1 MEWFAAL
8 FIRLAVMAL
17 LAGAAELLVPEGALR
32 GRRRRPSGLRL
43 HPPPPRRSW
52 AYLTHG
58 AYKF

>member
-32 GRRRRPSGLRL
+32 GAAATAGIAFASAAAAQIMGIFDA
-43 HPPPPRRSW
+43 W
-52 AYLTHG
+52 G
-58 AYKF
+58 V

>member
-32 GRRRRPSGLRL
+32 GAAATAVGIAFASAAAAQIMVIFDAWGV
-43 HPPPPRRSW
+43 
-52 AYLTHG
+52 
-58 AYKF
+58 